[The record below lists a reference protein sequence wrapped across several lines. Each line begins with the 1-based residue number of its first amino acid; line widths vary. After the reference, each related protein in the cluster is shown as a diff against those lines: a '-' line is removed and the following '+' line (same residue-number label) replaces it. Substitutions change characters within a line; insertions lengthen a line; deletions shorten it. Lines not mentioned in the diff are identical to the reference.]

1 MLNKKYKEKK
11 LKNLIAQNINFSFIL
26 IFTSAPNQNSVWE
39 LLIKYYHIW
48 PPFQWITSLVT
59 LILIYWMSGYFYNK
73 LLSQKGGWMDTKT
86 RIIMIIID
94 LVLNFSLGVYYMN
107 FRDTFIGALM
117 IQCPVFLLTSFL
129 TCRTHLFLYLFKKK
143 LSLTFYFEKGL
154 QLFHRSLFSE
164 FSLYLCY
171 KL

>member
-117 IQCPVFLLTSFL
+117 IQCPVFCSP
-129 TCRTHLFLYLFKKK
+129 LFWIVELICFYIYSKK
-143 LSLTFYFEKGL
+143 S
-154 QLFHRSLFSE
+154 
-164 FSLYLCY
+164 
-171 KL
+171 